1 MHMTITA
8 ASEMLVLNQLPQP
21 ETPPNIDIPSTDCP
35 PQQSIDEN
43 YVHAVPVPPSI
54 AKEEEEGERKMTRV
68 SKLVNRVLDK
78 YEKLPASLKDH
89 INLEEMLGM
98 KMKRRVETQNT
109 TSRGPQHPINEKLER
124 FKVRPVFPYE
134 EDNKN

>member
-1 MHMTITA
+1 
-8 ASEMLVLNQLPQP
+8 
-21 ETPPNIDIPSTDCP
+21 
-35 PQQSIDEN
+35 
-43 YVHAVPVPPSI
+43 
-54 AKEEEEGERKMTRV
+54 MTRV